1 MNASPDPIVPAVNQ
15 WSAAYLEEQHE
26 RYRRDPS
33 SVGPQLAAFFQGFE
47 LASAGELKL
56 FGQGDKG
63 DKSEKADKAAATPAT
78 ARASSDDA
86 QQAQVWGG
94 GVGVPGKG
102 THFEA
107 IVNELANAYRDQ
119 GHLCA
124 TIDPFGLE
132 RDCPAALSLGHHGL
146 SEDDLDRT
154 VDGSAMGL
162 GSAVPL
168 RDVIARLE
176 RVYCGSIGL
185 EIMHV
190 ADTDQRSW
198 LAHEFEIIGG
208 VLELKKKQRANIL
221 EALVRAETLE
231 KFIGKRYPG
240 DKRFSLEGGEALIPL
255 MEFMIETASD
265 EGVEEMVLGMAHR
278 GRLNVL
284 NNIIGKSYEQIF
296 TEFEE
301 NWSEDFVDGGGD
313 VKYHKGYS
321 GTRRLD
327 NGRMMHLALASN
339 PSHLEA
345 VGGVV
350 EGRCRAK
357 QRLKADFGRER
368 VIPVLLHGDAAVAG
382 QGVVAEILNFSQ
394 LEGYTTGG
402 TIHIVINNQIGFT
415 TLPEDGRSSRYCTD
429 IGKAIDAPVFHVNAE
444 DPDAVVTAAHIATRY
459 RQAFKR
465 DVFIDLQCYRRY
477 GHNEQDETSFTQP
490 LMAQRIKEK
499 PSVLKLYTEKLMS
512 EGVIEEADRIAI
524 DERITESLE
533 KAQKTAK
540 DSPYDPTI
548 DPGSARWDGQTHE
561 YTFDPV
567 ETGIP
572 RDTIDEVASA
582 LGRVPDGF
590 NLNRKLKKLLEGR
603 AGLADAEMISY
614 ADAEQLAYGSLLLEG
629 HPIRLSGQDS
639 RRGTF
644 SHRHAVIFDTESG
657 EPYTPLNAMREMGYE
672 GTNEPAGSEG
682 SDGRARQA
690 KLCVYDSPLSEA
702 GVIAFDYG
710 YSLADPKM
718 LVLWEAQF
726 GDFVNGG
733 QVIIDQFIASAEVK
747 WDRWSGFVMLL
758 PHGYEGAGP
767 EHSSCRVERFL
778 KLCGGNNMQVV
789 YPSNG
794 AQMFHLLRRQ
804 LKRSFRKP
812 LIVLTPKS
820 MLRTQTS
827 NLGEILEGT
836 SFREV
841 IDDPRF
847 EDDGA
852 DRSKVTRLV
861 LSVGKVWHELAE
873 RRDAVGRE
881 DTALIRIEQVY
892 PLHVDMLAEVRGRYP
907 EDAQIV
913 FVQEEPSNAG
923 CWGYLN
929 DMFQEK
935 LGWPRPEYIGR
946 ARSSSPATGSK
957 QQHKIEQEQILTDA
971 VGAEPESSAPEDKAE
986 DNDRDRAGDEA
997 EDKPKP
1003 AMRA

>member
-15 WSAAYLEEQHE
+15 WSAAYLEEQFE
-26 RYRRDPS
+26 RYQRDPG
-33 SVGPQLAAFFQGFE
+33 SVGVQLRAFFQGYE
-47 LASAGELKL
+47 LASAGELRL
-56 FGQGDKG
+56 FGDPPARVSA
-63 DKSEKADKAAATPAT
+63 SEPAPRVPGVAAGLT
-78 ARASSDDA
+78 
-86 QQAQVWGG
+86 QAQVWGG
-94 GVGVPGKG
+94 GIGVPGKG

-124 TIDPFGLE
+124 AIDPFGIE
-132 RDCPAALSLGHHGL
+132 RECPKALTLDYHGIRE
-146 SEDDLDRT
+146 SDLDRV

-162 GSAVPL
+162 GGAVPL
-168 RDVIARLE
+168 SEVIARLE

-208 VLELKKKQRANIL
+208 VMDLSNKQRAQIL
-221 EALVRAETLE
+221 ENLVRAEMLE
-231 KFIGKRYPG
+231 TFIGKRYPG
-240 DKRFSLEGGEALIPL
+240 DKRFSIEGGESLIPL

-265 EGVEEMVLGMAHR
+265 HGVEEMVIGMAHR

-301 NWSEDFVDGGGD
+301 NWSDEFVDGGGD

-321 GTRRLD
+321 GTRRLN
-327 NGRMMHLALASN
+327 NGKMMHLALASN

-345 VGGVV
+345 VNGIV

-357 QRLKADFGRER
+357 QRLKADFERER
-368 VIPVLLHGDAAVAG
+368 VVPVLLHGDAAIAG
-382 QGVVAEILNFSQ
+382 QGVVAEVLNYSQ

-490 LMAQRIKEK
+490 VMAQRIKKK
-499 PSVLKLYTEKLMS
+499 PSVLKIYTERLLA

-524 DERITESLE
+524 GERITESLE
-533 KAQKTAK
+533 RAQQTAK

-548 DPGSARWDGQTHE
+548 DPGSARWAGQTHE
-561 YTFDPV
+561 YSFDRV
-567 ETGIP
+567 ETGVPIGVV
-572 RDTIDEVASA
+572 REVSAA

-590 NLNRKLKKLLEGR
+590 NVNRKLKKLLGER
-603 AGLADAEMISY
+603 AGLGDAERISY

-629 HPIRLSGQDS
+629 YPIRLSGQDS

-644 SHRHAVIFDTESG
+644 SHRHAVLFDTETG
-657 EPYTPLNAMREMGYE
+657 RRHTPLNSMREIGAA
-672 GTNEPAGSEG
+672 GTDTPPGSIG
-682 SDGRARQA
+682 SDGKERQA
-690 KLCVYDSPLSEA
+690 RMCVYDSPLSEA

-710 YSLADPKM
+710 YSLSDPNM

-733 QVIIDQFIASAEVK
+733 QVIIDQFIASAEIK
-747 WDRWSGFVMLL
+747 WERWSGFVMLL

-789 YPSNG
+789 YPSTG

-804 LKRSFRKP
+804 MKRSFRKP

-820 MLRTQTS
+820 MLRTPTS
-827 NLGEILEGT
+827 ALGDILEGT
-836 SFREV
+836 SFREI

-847 EDDGA
+847 EQGGA
-852 DRSKVTRLV
+852 DRDSVRRLV
-861 LSVGKVWHELAE
+861 LGCGKIMHELTE
-873 RRDAVGRE
+873 RRDLVGRE

-892 PLHVDMLAEVRGRYP
+892 PLHTELLAEIRSRYP
-907 EDAQIV
+907 KDAELV
-913 FVQEEPSNAG
+913 FVQEEPSNSG

-935 LGWPRPEYIGR
+935 LGWARPEFIGR

-957 QQHKIEQEQILTDA
+957 QLHKVEQERILSDA
-971 VGAEPESSAPEDKAE
+971 IGPAPEQSSVTE
-986 DNDRDRAGDEA
+986 DET
-997 EDKPKP
+997 EDHPKP

>member
-15 WSAAYLEEQHE
+15 WSAEYLEEQFE
-26 RYRRDPS
+26 RYRRDPDA
-33 SVGPQLAAFFQGFE
+33 VPGELRAFFQGFE
-47 LASAGELKL
+47 LAQAGDLRL
-56 FGQGDKG
+56 FGQETPTNGR
-63 DKSEKADKAAATPAT
+63 AAPTNGRDPEP
-78 ARASSDDA
+78 DA
-86 QQAQVWGG
+86 PDVQVWGG

-124 TIDPFGLE
+124 KIDPFGLDRGSPE
-132 RDCPAALSLGHHGL
+132 ALSLAHHGL

-154 VDGSAMGL
+154 LDGSAMGL
-162 GSAVPL
+162 SGSVPL
-168 RDVIARLE
+168 REVIARLE

-185 EIMHV
+185 EIMHL
-190 ADTDQRSW
+190 ADTQQRSW
-198 LAHEFEIIGG
+198 LAHEFETIGG
-208 VLELKKKQRANIL
+208 VMDLRAKQRAAIL
-221 EALVRAETLE
+221 ENLVRAETLE

-240 DKRFSLEGGEALIPL
+240 DKRFSIEGGETLVPL
-255 MEFMIETASD
+255 MQFMIDTASD
-265 EGVEEMVLGMAHR
+265 AGVEEMVIGMAHR

-321 GTRRLD
+321 GTRRLA
-327 NGRMMHLALASN
+327 NGKMMHLALASN

-345 VGGVV
+345 VNGVV

-357 QRLKADFGRER
+357 QRLKADFNRER
-368 VIPVLLHGDAAVAG
+368 VIPVLLHGDAAIAG

-415 TLPEDGRSSRYCTD
+415 TLPDDGRSSRYCTD

-444 DPDAVVTAAHIATRY
+444 DPEAVVTAAHIATRY

-490 LMAQRIKEK
+490 LMAQRIKK
-499 PSVLKLYTEKLMS
+499 KSSVLKMYSGKLLD
-512 EGVIEEADRIAI
+512 EGVIEEADRVAI
-524 DERITESLE
+524 DERISESLE
-533 KAQKTAK
+533 KAQRSAK
-540 DSPYDPTI
+540 ESPYDPTI

-561 YTFDPV
+561 YSFDPV
-567 ETGIP
+567 ETGIS
-572 RDTIDEVASA
+572 RETIGEVAA
-582 LGRVPDGF
+582 GLGHIPDGF
-590 NLNRKLKKLLEGR
+590 NLNRKLKKLLDER
-603 AGLADAEMISY
+603 SALASAEMISY

-644 SHRHAVIFDTESG
+644 SHRHAVLTDTETG
-657 EPYTPLNAMREMGYE
+657 ERYLPLNNMRDVGLE
-672 GTNEPAGSEG
+672 GTSEPAGSEG
-682 SDGRARQA
+682 RDGKPRQA

-733 QVIIDQFIASAEVK
+733 QAIIDQFIASAEHK
-747 WDRWSGFVMLL
+747 WDRWSGLVMLL

-778 KLCGGNNMQVV
+778 ELCGGNNMQVA

-794 AQMFHLLRRQ
+794 AQIFHLLRRQ

-820 MLRTQTS
+820 MLRTPTS
-827 NLGEILEGT
+827 GLGEILDGT

-847 EDDGA
+847 EIDGA
-852 DRSKVTRLV
+852 DRSGVSRLV
-861 LSVGKVWHELAE
+861 LCTGKIWHELAE
-873 RRDAVGRE
+873 RRDLVGRG

-892 PLHVDMLAEVRGRYP
+892 PLHVEMLAEIRSRYP
-907 EDAQIV
+907 EGAELA
-913 FVQEEPSNAG
+913 FAQEEPSNAG
-923 CWGYLN
+923 CWGYLK

-935 LGWPRPEYIGR
+935 LGWGRPEYIGR

-957 QQHKIEQEQILTDA
+957 QQHKTEQEQILADA
-971 VGAEPESSAPEDKAE
+971 IGPVPDASADDGASEDE
-986 DNDRDRAGDEA
+986 
-997 EDKPKP
+997 PKP